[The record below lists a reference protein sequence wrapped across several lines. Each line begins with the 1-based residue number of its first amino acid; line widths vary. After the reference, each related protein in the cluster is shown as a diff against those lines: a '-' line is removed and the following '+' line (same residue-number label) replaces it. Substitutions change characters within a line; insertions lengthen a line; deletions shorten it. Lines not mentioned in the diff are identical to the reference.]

1 MTTTDAHSA
10 SKRQHLPQTNGNGL
24 FVTDGGLE
32 TELVFHDGIDLPCF
46 AAFPLLGNPD
56 TRARLRRYYDGYLDI
71 ARKHDAGFIVET
83 PTWRANP
90 DWAGQLGYSPEQLD
104 AANRA
109 AVALAEEVRTA
120 AAADGITVGG
130 ERMRRPARRRL
141 RPGQR
146 DDARGGRAL
155 PRGADRHVR
164 DHHGRPGHRDHDDQ
178 RRGGDRHRASRRRRR
193 AFRRRSPSPS
203 RPTGGF
209 RPASRCTKRSNRS
222 TRRPAPAPPTSWST
236 ALTRRIFRPHWNTTG
251 HGGNGWSACARTLPR
266 RATPSSTRPPSSTR
280 EIRSTSAPSTPRCV
294 TNCPPSGCSAAVAA
308 PTPATWPRSSRHGGR
323 IRLPRHP
330 KKYRYLT
337 AQVPLFVRCGGSP
350 GVHRLGYM
358 SENPNVTTVNKMTQA
373 IINEDK
379 ETLTSLFADGFVFHM
394 RAPFAAAGDHYG
406 VDGLLGAIGAVFEA
420 TNGDVQ
426 LEQQFCI
433 GTDGWVAEW
442 EHAVLG
448 RHSRTLKSDNAF
460 VYRFAGNR
468 IAEMWMFVGAD
479 PDAAASFFA

>member
-1 MTTTDAHSA
+1 MTGL
-10 SKRQHLPQTNGNGL
+10 RERLPQGSGDEL

-46 AAFPLLGNPD
+46 AAFPLLDNPEH
-56 TRARLRRYYDGYLDI
+56 RARLRRYYDGYLDI
-71 ARKHDAGFIVET
+71 ARKLDAGFIVET

-90 DWAGQLGYSPEQLD
+90 DWASTLGYSLEQLD
-104 AANRA
+104 AVNRS

-120 AAADGITVGG
+120 AAADGITVVVSGCVG
-130 ERMRRPARRRL
+130 
-141 RPGQR
+141 
-146 DDARGGRAL
+146 
-155 PRGADRHVR
+155 PRGDGYDPGDAMTAEEAQRYHAVQIGTFASTTADQVTAITMTNAEEAIGIVR
-164 DHHGRPGHRDHDDQ
+164 AASAAGIPAAISFTVETDGRL
-178 RRGGDRHRASRRRRR
+178 
-193 AFRRRSPSPS
+193 
-203 RPTGGF
+203 PTGQPLHEAIEQVDAATDAGAAYF
-209 RPASRCTKRSNRS
+209 MVNCAH
-222 TRRPAPAPPTSWST
+222 PTHF
-236 ALTRRIFRPHWNTTG
+236 AEHWNTTG

-266 RATPSSTRPPSSTR
+266 RAMPSSTRRPSWTR
-280 EIRSTSAPSTPRCV
+280 EIRMISPPGTPRCA
-294 TNCPPSGCSAAVAA
+294 TNCPPSGCSAAAA
-308 PTPATWPRSSRHGGR
+308 ARTPATWRRSARPGVP
-323 IRLPRHP
+323 IRLLRHP

-350 GVHRLGYM
+350 GVHTLRYM

-448 RHSRTLKSDNAF
+448 RHGRTLESDNAF